1 MIPHLNTTRADPW
14 TIPLSRREL
23 EVLALASNG
32 LSNQEIAER
41 LCVSVETVRSH
52 VSHARAKLGCHSR
65 GHACCEAL
73 RRGLI
78 P

>member
-1 MIPHLNTTRADPW
+1 MIPELNTTRADPW
-14 TIPLSRREL
+14 TIPLTRREL
-23 EVLALASNG
+23 EVLAHASNG

-41 LCVSVETVRSH
+41 LFISTETVRSH
-52 VSHARAKLGCHSR
+52 VAHARAKLGCHSR
-65 GHACCEAL
+65 GHAACEAL